1 MAFDL
6 EMKAAFEEGLKPL
19 KDAQTEIK
27 KAQADLTDQ
36 LKALEEKK
44 ATGADLAD
52 ISGRLKESQ
61 DQLQKLGDNFVGLQ
75 KKMAKHDVDTM
86 DVAAQIA
93 RADGFVDAIKSKGGM
108 EFKDITSASI
118 SQDNPLPNGIRA
130 ANRGLIRPLQQRLF
144 LRDVIPTGA
153 TNLAAIGYLQESG
166 FTNNAAVVA
175 AGEIKPQSEITF
187 SDRILNMKK
196 MAHSFR
202 IDEEM
207 LDDVDGLEAYIRERG
222 LYGLAIKEEA
232 QLIAGNGSA
241 TQLDGLLM
249 PANHTAY
256 VSTTVPGVT
265 PANAM
270 DDIRVAIAQAEAAE
284 IPASAVIMNRL
295 DAAALDLEKDADGK
309 YLHPAFSGNTA
320 WGLPVVRTN
329 GIAQGTFIV
338 GAFIGNAMIWQR
350 KGIEVRRSTED
361 RDNFI
366 RNKVTILMEE
376 RLNLEVLRPEGIV
389 AGALTAPGSAT

>member
-1 MAFDL
+1 MDL
-6 EMKAAFEEGLKPL
+6 EMKAAFEDGLKPL
-19 KDAQTEIK
+19 KDAQVEIK
-27 KAQADLTDQ
+27 KAQTDLTEQ

-44 ATGADLAD
+44 ASGSDLSD
-52 ISGRLKESQ
+52 ISGRLKDSQ
-61 DQLQKLGDNFVGLQ
+61 EQLEKLGENFVGLQ
-75 KKMAKHDVDTM
+75 KKLAARDTESQ
-86 DVAAQIA
+86 DLAAHIA
-93 RADGFVDAIKSKGGM
+93 RTDGLVDAIKAKGGM
-108 EFKDITSASI
+108 EFKDITMSSI
-118 SQDNPLPNGIRA
+118 TQNNPLPNGVRTES
-130 ANRGLIRPLQQRLF
+130 RGLIRPLQQRLF
-144 LRDVIPTGA
+144 LRDVIPTA
-153 TNLAAIGYLQESG
+153 NTSAASFGYLQESG

-175 AGEIKPQSEITF
+175 AGALKPQSEITF
-187 SDRILNMKK
+187 DDRILNMKK
-196 MAHSFR
+196 MAHTFR

-222 LYGLAIKEEA
+222 LWGLAFREEG
-232 QLIAGNGSA
+232 QLINGNGSA

-249 PANHTAY
+249 PTNHTAY
-256 VSTTVPGVT
+256 AAATVPGVT

-270 DDIRVAIAQAEAAE
+270 DDIRVAIAQAEVAE
-284 IPASAVIMNRL
+284 IPASAIIMNRL

-361 RDNFI
+361 RDNFVL
-366 RNKVTILMEE
+366 NKVTILMEE

-389 AGALTAPGSAT
+389 AGALTVPAP

>member
-1 MAFDL
+1 MPLDIEA
-6 EMKAAFEEGLKPL
+6 KTAFEEGLKPL
-19 KDAQTEIK
+19 KEAQTEIK
-27 KAQADLTDQ
+27 KAQTDLSEQ

-44 ATGADLAD
+44 AATADLTD
-52 ISGRLKESQ
+52 IQGHLKDSQ
-61 DQLQKLGDNFVGLQ
+61 EKLEKLGENFTTLQ
-75 KKMAKHDVDTM
+75 KKMAKNENDGLDI
-86 DVAAQIA
+86 AAMIA
-93 RADGFVDAIKSKGGM
+93 RTGGLKSAILDGKGM
-108 EFKDITSASI
+108 QFKDITSASI
-118 SQDNPLPNGIRA
+118 TQSNPLPNGIRSG
-130 ANRGLIRPLQQRLF
+130 NRGLIRPLQQRLF
-144 LRDVIPTGA
+144 LRDVIPTGT

-166 FTNNAAVVA
+166 YTNNAAVVA
-175 AGEIKPQSEITF
+175 PGEIKPQSEITF

-196 MAHSFR
+196 MAHTFR

-222 LYGLAIKEEA
+222 LWGLAIKEEG
-232 QLIAGNGSA
+232 QLITGDGSA

-249 PANHTAY
+249 PTNHTPY
-256 VSTTVPGVT
+256 DGTTVPGVV

-270 DDIRVAIAQAEAAE
+270 DDIRVAIAQAEVAE

-295 DAAALDLEKDADGK
+295 DAAALDLEKDDDGK

-338 GAFIGNAMIWQR
+338 AAFIGNAMIWQR

-366 RNKVTILMEE
+366 RNKVTVLMEE

-389 AGALTAPGSAT
+389 AGELTVPAP

>member
-1 MAFDL
+1 MALDM
-6 EMKAAFEEGLKPL
+6 EMKAAFDQGLAPL
-19 KDAQTEIK
+19 KEAQAEIK
-27 KAQADLTDQ
+27 KAQTELQEKIKHLEEQKASGADLTD
-36 LKALEEKK
+36 
-44 ATGADLAD
+44 
-52 ISGRLKESQ
+52 INGRLKESQ
-61 DQLQKLGDNFVGLQ
+61 DQLEKLGDNFTLMQ
-75 KKMAKHDVDTM
+75 KKL
-86 DVAAQIA
+86 AAQADAGMDLAARIA
-93 RADGFVDAIKSKGGM
+93 RADGLKEAILKGDGM

-118 SQDNPLPNGIRA
+118 TQDNPLPNGIRA

-144 LRDVIPTGA
+144 LRDVIPSAA
-153 TNLAAIGYLQESG
+153 TNLAAIGYLQETG

-175 AGEIKPQSEITF
+175 AGEVKPQSELTF
-187 SDRILNMKK
+187 GDRILNMKK
-196 MAHSFR
+196 MAHYFR

-222 LYGLAIKEEA
+222 LYGLAIKEEG
-232 QLIAGNGSA
+232 QLINGNGSA

-249 PANHTAY
+249 PTNHTVYAPA
-256 VSTTVPGVT
+256 TVPGVT

-270 DDIRVAIAQAEAAE
+270 DDIRVAIAQAEVAE
-284 IPASAVIMNRL
+284 IPASAIIMNRL

-309 YLHPAFSGNTA
+309 YLHPAFTGNTA

-361 RDNFI
+361 RDNFV

-389 AGALTAPGSAT
+389 AGSLTAPAP

>member
-1 MAFDL
+1 MALDM

-27 KAQADLTDQ
+27 KAQTDLAEQ
-36 LKALEEKK
+36 LKALDEKK
-44 ATGADLAD
+44 AAGTDLTD

-61 DQLQKLGDNFVGLQ
+61 EQLQKLGDNFVGLQ
-75 KKMAKHDVDTM
+75 KKLAKHDTESRDI
-86 DVAAQIA
+86 ASQIA
-93 RADGFVDAIKSKGGM
+93 RAEGFVEAIKAKGGM

-118 SQDNPLPNGIRA
+118 TQDNPLPNGIRA

-144 LRDVIPTGA
+144 LRDIIPTGA
-153 TNLAAIGYLQESG
+153 TTLAAMGYLQESG

-175 AGEIKPQSEITF
+175 AGAEKPQSEITF
-187 SDRILNMKK
+187 TDRILNMKK
-196 MAHSFR
+196 MAHYFR

-222 LYGLAIKEEA
+222 LYGLAIKEEG
-232 QLIAGNGSA
+232 QLINGNGTA
-241 TQLDGLLM
+241 NQLDGMLM
-249 PANHTAY
+249 PTNHTAY
-256 VSTTVPGVT
+256 VPATVPGVT

-361 RDNFI
+361 RDNFVK
-366 RNKVTILMEE
+366 NKVTILMEE

-389 AGALTAPGSAT
+389 AGELTVPTP